1 MQNTSINIPYY
12 TPAEPPDNSDMA
24 RYLREELFK
33 VRAAID
39 LLAGGK
45 LPVTAVEPTKP
56 RDGDIKIAD
65 GINWN
70 PTNSGKGA
78 YVFFDGEWHQLLAN
92 KIRRRLIVNSAVVS
106 QAVPTSPTVFIWP
119 NTVVADSQYDST
131 TGVITFADDCEFVS
145 SAHWNI
151 TCSSGQKTFFAD
163 AEFFSGGVWVRGT
176 RSMRIDQA
184 RNADGTR
191 TVVFPFAGG
200 FLKGT
205 LLRFVMWGDAG
216 ITIDTVSN
224 QGSTSPAARL
234 TYECIK
240 CIEI

>member
-33 VRAAID
+33 ARAAID

-65 GINWN
+65 G
-70 PTNSGKGA
+70 
-78 YVFFDGEWHQLLAN
+78 
-92 KIRRRLIVNSAVVS
+92 
-106 QAVPTSPTVFIWP
+106 
-119 NTVVADSQYDST
+119 
-131 TGVITFADDCEFVS
+131 
-145 SAHWNI
+145 
-151 TCSSGQKTFFAD
+151 
-163 AEFFSGGVWVRGT
+163 
-176 RSMRIDQA
+176 
-184 RNADGTR
+184 
-191 TVVFPFAGG
+191 
-200 FLKGT
+200 
-205 LLRFVMWGDAG
+205 VMWGDAG